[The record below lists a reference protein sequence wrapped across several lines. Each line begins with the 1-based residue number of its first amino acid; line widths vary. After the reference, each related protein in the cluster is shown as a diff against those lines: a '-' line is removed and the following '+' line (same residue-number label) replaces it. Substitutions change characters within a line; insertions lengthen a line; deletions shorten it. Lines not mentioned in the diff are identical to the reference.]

1 MNNDIVNEVIN
12 ALVSK
17 IADAALVK
25 MEERIS
31 ALIDQKVASAM
42 ANLDVDKITTSD
54 KFINAVNDVVADSID
69 LRQIAVDVI
78 DCSEF
83 SDEVRNV
90 VSNMSFSINVD

>member
-1 MNNDIVNEVIN
+1 MNNEIVNEVIN

-69 LRQIAVDVI
+69 LNQIAVDVI
-78 DCSEF
+78 DSSEF
-83 SDEVRNV
+83 TDEVKNV
-90 VSNMSFSINVD
+90 VNNMTFTISVD